1 MAFTV
6 LKIER
11 WGFMQDLNNFVW
23 FVKVIDYGGFAA
35 AGRALDLPKSR
46 LSRRIAQLEERLGV
60 RLIQRTTRQ
69 FTVTEVGQTFYQHC
83 KAMMVEAEAAEEAV
97 AALQA
102 EPRGIVRLTC
112 PVTLLHV
119 HIGPMLARFM
129 ARYPGINLQLE
140 ATNRRVD
147 LVSEGIDVA
156 IRVRP
161 RPFDDSDLVLRVL
174 ADRGHCLVAGSQLIQ
189 QQGMPEMPS
198 ELSAW
203 PGLSMGEGKQVHKW
217 ELTGPEGARA
227 EIHYVPRLITTDMLA
242 LREAA
247 VAGVGVVQL
256 PILMVKDQLATGELV
271 RVLEAWEPRREVIH
285 AVYPSRRGLLPSVR
299 ALVDF
304 LTEEYARMVED

>member
-1 MAFTV
+1 
-6 LKIER
+6 
-11 WGFMQDLNNFVW
+11 MQDLNDFVW
-23 FVKVIDYGGFAA
+23 FVKVVDYGGFAA

-60 RLIQRTTRQ
+60 RLIHRTTRQ

-102 EPRGIVRLTC
+102 EPRGVVRITC
-112 PVTLLHV
+112 PITLLHV
-119 HIGPMLARFM
+119 HVGPMLAKFM

-147 LVSEGIDVA
+147 LVGEGVDIA

-174 ADRGHCLVAGSQLIQ
+174 ADKGHCLVAGPALIQ
-189 QQGMPEMPS
+189 RMGEPVAPS

-203 PGLSMGEGKQVHKW
+203 PGLSMSEGKHIHKW
-217 ELTGPEGARA
+217 ELCGPGGARA
-227 EIHYVPRLITTDMLA
+227 EIHYHPRLITTDMLA

-247 VAGVGVVQL
+247 VAGIGVVQL
-256 PILMVKDQLATGELV
+256 PILMVKDQLESGELV
-271 RVLEAWEPRREVIH
+271 RVLDAWEPRREVIH

-299 ALVDF
+299 TLVDF
-304 LTEEYARMVED
+304 LTAEYAKMVEE

>member
-1 MAFTV
+1 
-6 LKIER
+6 
-11 WGFMQDLNNFVW
+11 MQDLNDFVW
-23 FVKVIDYGGFAA
+23 FVKVVDYGGFAA

-60 RLIQRTTRQ
+60 RLIHRTTRQ

-102 EPRGIVRLTC
+102 EPRGIVRITC
-112 PVTLLHV
+112 PITLLHV
-119 HIGPMLARFM
+119 HVGPMLARFM

-147 LVSEGIDVA
+147 LVGEGVDVA

-174 ADRGHCLVAGSQLIQ
+174 ADRGHCLVASPALIQ
-189 QQGMPEMPS
+189 RMGEPVAPS

-203 PGLSMGEGKQVHKW
+203 PGLSMNEGKHIHKW
-217 ELTGPEGARA
+217 ALSGPGGAKA
-227 EIHYVPRLITTDMLA
+227 EIHYHPRLITTDMLA

-247 VAGVGVVQL
+247 VAGIGVVQL
-256 PILMVKDQLATGELV
+256 PILMVKDQLASGELI

-304 LTEEYARMVED
+304 LTEEYAKMVEE

>member
-1 MAFTV
+1 
-6 LKIER
+6 
-11 WGFMQDLNNFVW
+11 MQDLNDFVW
-23 FVKVIDYGGFAA
+23 FVKVVDYGGFAA

-60 RLIQRTTRQ
+60 RLIHRTTRQ

-102 EPRGIVRLTC
+102 EPRGVVRITC
-112 PVTLLHV
+112 PITLLHV
-119 HIGPMLARFM
+119 HVGPMLARFM

-147 LVSEGIDVA
+147 LVGEGVDIA

-174 ADRGHCLVAGSQLIQ
+174 ADRGHCLVACPALIQ
-189 QQGMPEMPS
+189 RMGEPAVPS

-203 PGLSMGEGKQVHKW
+203 PGLSMNEGKHIHKW
-217 ELTGPEGARA
+217 ALSGPGGAKA
-227 EIHYVPRLITTDMLA
+227 EIHYHPRLITTDMLA

-247 VAGVGVVQL
+247 MAGIGVVQL
-256 PILMVKDQLATGELV
+256 PVLMVKDQLASGELV
-271 RVLEAWEPRREVIH
+271 RVLDAWEPRREVIH

-299 ALVDF
+299 TLVDF
-304 LTEEYARMVED
+304 LTEEYARMVEE

>member
-1 MAFTV
+1 
-6 LKIER
+6 
-11 WGFMQDLNNFVW
+11 MQDLNDFVW
-23 FVKVIDYGGFAA
+23 FVKVVDYGGFAA

-46 LSRRIAQLEERLGV
+46 LSRRIAHLEERLGV
-60 RLIQRTTRQ
+60 RLIHRTTRQ

-102 EPRGIVRLTC
+102 EPRGVVRITC
-112 PVTLLHV
+112 PITLLHV
-119 HIGPMLARFM
+119 HVGPMLARFM

-140 ATNRRVD
+140 ATNRRVE
-147 LVSEGIDVA
+147 LVCEGVDIA

-174 ADRGHCLVAGSQLIQ
+174 ADRGHCLVAGPALIQ
-189 QQGMPEMPS
+189 RLGEPVVPS

-203 PGLSMGEGKQVHKW
+203 PGLSMNEGKHIHKW
-217 ELTGPEGARA
+217 ALSGPGGAKA
-227 EIHYVPRLITTDMLA
+227 EIHYHPRLITTDMLA

-247 VAGVGVVQL
+247 MAGIGVVQL
-256 PILMVKDQLATGELV
+256 PILMVKDQLASGELV
-271 RVLEAWEPRREVIH
+271 RVLNAWEPRREVIH

-299 ALVDF
+299 TLVDF
-304 LTEEYARMVED
+304 LTEEYARMVEE